1 MTNAPTREARILGI
15 GAHRPPRVIDNEE
28 VCTWIDSSDEWIQQR
43 TGIKARRWAA
53 PDVSVV
59 DMSEDAGAKAL
70 AAAGLTGSDV
80 DAVILATVS
89 YPYQTPAAAAVVAHR
104 LGATPAAAFDISAGC
119 AGFCHGIA
127 LATDLVRGGT
137 ARNVL
142 VVGAEK
148 LSDFT
153 DKHDRS
159 TAFLFAD
166 GAGAAVVGVSDE
178 VGVGPTVWGS
188 DGGQSELIKSK
199 FSWIE
204 LRGVIDGTAASS
216 PDPIATA
223 TAAEPASELTPEP
236 ATGPASEPG
245 QAPGWPYL
253 EQQGQSVFRWAVW
266 QMAPVAQAALD
277 AAGVTADQIDV
288 FVPHQANARI
298 IDAMVKQL
306 KLPETVHVARDIV
319 DMGNT
324 SAASI
329 PLAVERAMADGD
341 APSGGLALLIGYGAG
356 LSYAAQVVRLP

>member
-1 MTNAPTREARILGI
+1 MTTLKSAPIREARILGV

-43 TGIKARRWAA
+43 TGIRTRRWAA

-89 YPYQTPAAAAVVAHR
+89 YPFQTPAAAAVVAHR
-104 LGATPAAAFDISAGC
+104 LGATPAAAFDVSAGC
-119 AGFCHGIA
+119 AGFCHGVA
-127 LATDLVRGGT
+127 LAGDLVRAGT

-153 DKHDRS
+153 DQHDRS

-166 GAGAAVVGVSDE
+166 GAGAVVVGASDE
-178 VGVGPTVWGS
+178 PGIGPTVWGS

-199 FSWIE
+199 FSWLE
-204 LRGVIDGTAASS
+204 LRQDSTVNSGGNPSGNPDALATEAAR
-216 PDPIATA
+216 
-223 TAAEPASELTPEP
+223 
-236 ATGPASEPG
+236 
-245 QAPGWPYL
+245 WPFL

-266 QMAPVAQAALD
+266 QMAPVAQAAMD
-277 AAGVTADQIDV
+277 AAGVTAEDIDV
-288 FVPHQANARI
+288 FVAHQANARI

-306 KLPETVHVARDIV
+306 KLPESVHVARDIV

-324 SAASI
+324 SAASV
-329 PLAVERAMADGD
+329 PLAMERAMADGD

>member
-1 MTNAPTREARILGI
+1 MTAIKTAATHQAAVLGV
-15 GAHRPPRVIDNEE
+15 GAHRPPRIIDNEE

-43 TGIKARRWAA
+43 TGIRTRRWAA

-70 AAAGLTGSDV
+70 AAAGLGGSDV

-89 YPYQTPAAAAVVAHR
+89 HPYQTPAAAAVVAHR
-104 LGATPAAAFDISAGC
+104 LGATPAAAFDVSAGC

-127 LATDLVRGGT
+127 LAADLVRGGT

-166 GAGAAVVGVSDE
+166 GAGAVVVGRAE
-178 VGVGPTVWGS
+178 EAGVGPTVWGS
-188 DGGQSELIKSK
+188 DGGQADLIRSK
-199 FSWIE
+199 FPWTD
-204 LRGVIDGTAASS
+204 LRTPATDAAL
-216 PDPIATA
+216 
-223 TAAEPASELTPEP
+223 AAEDPAEVGDVER
-236 ATGPASEPG
+236 
-245 QAPGWPYL
+245 WPYL

-277 AAGVTADQIDV
+277 AAGVQAQDIDV

-306 KLPETVHVARDIV
+306 KLPDTVHIARDIV
-319 DMGNT
+319 DSGNT

-329 PLAVERAMADGD
+329 PLALERAMADGD
-341 APSGGLALLIGYGAG
+341 APAGGLALLIGYGAG

>member
-1 MTNAPTREARILGI
+1 MTTIQSPATRHARILGV

-43 TGIKARRWAA
+43 TGIRTRRWAA
-53 PDVSVV
+53 EDVGVV
-59 DMSEDAGAKAL
+59 EMSEDAAAKAL

-80 DAVILATVS
+80 DAVVLATVS
-89 YPYQTPAAAAVVAHR
+89 YPYQTPAAAAVLADR

-127 LATDLVRGGT
+127 LAGDLVRGGT
-137 ARNVL
+137 AGNVL
-142 VVGAEK
+142 VVGVDK

-166 GAGAAVVGVSDE
+166 GAGAAVVGASDE
-178 VGVGPTVWGS
+178 VGIGPTVWGS
-188 DGGQSELIKSK
+188 DGAQADAIRSK
-199 FSWIE
+199 FSWLE
-204 LRGVIDGTAASS
+204 LRSAHAAAMA
-216 PDPIATA
+216 DPIAA
-223 TAAEPASELTPEP
+223 EAAAQEPVK
-236 ATGPASEPG
+236 
-245 QAPGWPYL
+245 WPYL

-266 QMAPVAQAALD
+266 QMAPVAQRALD
-277 AAGVTADQIDV
+277 AAGVRAEDIDV

-306 KLPETVHVARDIV
+306 KLPESVHVARDIV

-324 SAASI
+324 SAASV
-329 PLAVERAMADGD
+329 PLAMERAMADGH

>member
-1 MTNAPTREARILGI
+1 MTSLRSTPTREARILGV

-43 TGIKARRWAA
+43 TGIKTRRWAA
-53 PDVSVV
+53 PEVSVI
-59 DMSEDAGAKAL
+59 DMSEDAAAKAL
-70 AAAGLTGSDV
+70 AAAGLTGSDI
-80 DAVILATVS
+80 DAVVLATVS
-89 YPYQTPAAAAVVAHR
+89 HPYQTPAAAAVLAHR
-104 LGATPAAAFDISAGC
+104 LGATPAAAFDVSAGC

-137 ARNVL
+137 ARNVM

-166 GAGAAVVGVSDE
+166 GAGAVVVGASTE

-188 DGGQSELIKSK
+188 DGGQAETIKSK
-199 FSWIE
+199 HSWLD
-204 LRGVIDGTAASS
+204 LRGTEAALLPDAEEADGAQDAAG
-216 PDPIATA
+216 
-223 TAAEPASELTPEP
+223 ER
-236 ATGPASEPG
+236 
-245 QAPGWPYL
+245 WPYL
-253 EQQGQSVFRWAVW
+253 VQQGQTVFRWAVW

-277 AAGVTADQIDV
+277 AAGVTAADIDV

-306 KLPETVHVARDIV
+306 KLPASVHVARDIV

-324 SAASI
+324 SAASV
-329 PLAVERAMADGD
+329 PLAMERAMADGD

>member
-1 MTNAPTREARILGI
+1 MSSLKSAETREARILGV
-15 GAHRPPRVIDNEE
+15 GAHRPPRVIDNAE

-43 TGIKARRWAA
+43 TGIKTRRWAA

-70 AAAGLTGSDV
+70 AAAGLTGADL

-89 YPYQTPAAAAVVAHR
+89 YPFQTPAAAAVLAHR

-127 LATDLVRGGT
+127 VASDLVRGGT

-142 VVGAEK
+142 VVGVDK

-166 GAGAAVVGVSDE
+166 GAGAAIVGAASE
-178 VGVGPTVWGS
+178 PGIGPTVWGS
-188 DGGQSELIKSK
+188 DGGQADAIKSRI
-199 FSWIE
+199 SWLE
-204 LRGVIDGTAASS
+204 LRTAQVAE
-216 PDPIATA
+216 AA
-223 TAAEPASELTPEP
+223 AAAEEP
-236 ATGPASEPG
+236 DR
-245 QAPGWPYL
+245 WPYL

-277 AAGVTADQIDV
+277 AAGVTAQDIDV
-288 FVPHQANARI
+288 FVPHQANGRI

-306 KLPETVHVARDIV
+306 KLPDSVHVARDIV

-324 SAASI
+324 SAASV
-329 PLAVERAMADGD
+329 PLAMERAMADGD

>member
-1 MTNAPTREARILGI
+1 MTALTSAPTREARILGV
-15 GAHRPPRVIDNEE
+15 GAHRPPRIIDNEE

-43 TGIKARRWAA
+43 TGIRTRRWAA

-59 DMSEDAGAKAL
+59 DMSEDAAAKAL
-70 AAAGLTGSDV
+70 ASAGLTGSDV
-80 DAVILATVS
+80 DAVVLATVS
-89 YPYQTPAAAAVVAHR
+89 YPFQTPAAAAVLAHR

-127 LATDLVRGGT
+127 LAADLVRGGT

-142 VVGAEK
+142 VVGVDK

-166 GAGAAVVGVSDE
+166 GAGAAVVGVSAE
-178 VGVGPTVWGS
+178 VGIGPTVWGS
-188 DGGQSELIKSK
+188 DGGQADAIKSK
-199 FSWIE
+199 FSWLD
-204 LRGVIDGTAASS
+204 LRGAHTTDAALALEA
-216 PDPIATA
+216 DTDADR
-223 TAAEPASELTPEP
+223 
-236 ATGPASEPG
+236 
-245 QAPGWPYL
+245 WPYL

-277 AAGVTADQIDV
+277 AAGVSAEDIDV

-306 KLPETVHVARDIV
+306 GLPEKVHVARDIV

-324 SAASI
+324 SAASV
-329 PLAVERAMADGD
+329 PLAMERAMSDGK
-341 APSGGLALLIGYGAG
+341 APPGGLALLIGYGAG

>member
-1 MTNAPTREARILGI
+1 MTDIQAPAARHSRILGI
-15 GAHRPPRVIDNEE
+15 GAHRPPRIIDNEE

-43 TGIKARRWAA
+43 TGIRTRRWAA
-53 PDVSVV
+53 EDVGVV
-59 DMSEDAGAKAL
+59 EMSEDAAAKAL

-80 DAVILATVS
+80 DAVVLATVS
-89 YPYQTPAAAAVVAHR
+89 YPYQTPAAAAVLADR

-127 LATDLVRGGT
+127 LASDLVRGGT
-137 ARNVL
+137 AGNVL
-142 VVGAEK
+142 VVGVDK

-166 GAGAAVVGVSDE
+166 GAGAAVVGASDE
-178 VGVGPTVWGS
+178 VGIGPTVWGS
-188 DGGQSELIKSK
+188 DGSQADAIRSK
-199 FSWIE
+199 FSWLD
-204 LRGVIDGTAASS
+204 LRASPAAAA
-216 PDPIATA
+216 DPIAA
-223 TAAEPASELTPEP
+223 EAAAQEPEK
-236 ATGPASEPG
+236 
-245 QAPGWPYL
+245 WPYL

-266 QMAPVAQAALD
+266 QMAPVAQRALD
-277 AAGVTADQIDV
+277 AAGVRAEDVDV

-306 KLPETVHVARDIV
+306 KLPESVHVARDIV

-324 SAASI
+324 SAASV
-329 PLAVERAMADGD
+329 PLAMERAVADGH

>member
-1 MTNAPTREARILGI
+1 MTALTAAPTREARILGV
-15 GAHRPPRVIDNEE
+15 GAHRPPRVIDNAE

-43 TGIKARRWAA
+43 TGIKTRRWAA

-70 AAAGLTGSDV
+70 AAAGLSGSDV

-89 YPYQTPAAAAVVAHR
+89 YPFQTPAAAAVVAHR

-119 AGFCHGIA
+119 AGFCHGVA
-127 LATDLVRGGT
+127 LASDLVRGGT

-142 VVGAEK
+142 VIGAEK

-153 DKHDRS
+153 DQHDRS

-166 GAGAAVVGVSDE
+166 GAGAVVVGASTE
-178 VGVGPTVWGS
+178 PGIGPTIWGS
-188 DGGQSELIKSK
+188 DGGQADLIKSK
-199 FSWIE
+199 FSWLE
-204 LRGVIDGTAASS
+204 LRAGQSGDAAL
-216 PDPIATA
+216 
-223 TAAEPASELTPEP
+223 AAEEPE
-236 ATGPASEPG
+236 TVGEVEH
-245 QAPGWPYL
+245 WPFL

-266 QMAPVAQAALD
+266 QMAPVAQAAMD
-277 AAGVTADQIDV
+277 AAGVSAGDIDV

-306 KLPETVHVARDIV
+306 KLPESVHVARDIV

-324 SAASI
+324 SAASV
-329 PLAVERAMADGD
+329 PLAMERAVADGD

>member
-1 MTNAPTREARILGI
+1 MTDLRTPAARHSRILGV
-15 GAHRPPRVIDNEE
+15 GAHRPPRLIDNAE

-43 TGIKARRWAA
+43 TGIRTRRWAA
-53 PDVSVV
+53 EDVGVV
-59 DMSEDAGAKAL
+59 EMSEDAAAKAL

-80 DAVILATVS
+80 DAVVLATVS
-89 YPYQTPAAAAVVAHR
+89 YPYQTPAAAAVLADR
-104 LGATPAAAFDISAGC
+104 LGATPAAAFDVSAGC

-127 LATDLVRGGT
+127 LANDLVRGGT
-137 ARNVL
+137 ADNVL
-142 VVGAEK
+142 VVGVDK

-166 GAGAAVVGVSDE
+166 GAGAAVVGVSAE
-178 VGVGPTVWGS
+178 VGIGPTVWGS
-188 DGGQSELIKSK
+188 DGSQADAIRSK
-199 FSWIE
+199 FSWLD
-204 LRGVIDGTAASS
+204 LRASRAAAV
-216 PDPIATA
+216 DPV
-223 TAAEPASELTPEP
+223 AAEAAAQDPEK
-236 ATGPASEPG
+236 
-245 QAPGWPYL
+245 WPYL

-266 QMAPVAQAALD
+266 QMAPVAQRALD
-277 AAGVTADQIDV
+277 AAGVSAEEIDV

-306 KLPETVHVARDIV
+306 KLPESVHVARDIV

-324 SAASI
+324 SAASV
-329 PLAVERAMADGD
+329 PLAMERAVADGH

>member
-1 MTNAPTREARILGI
+1 VTVLTSTPTREARILGV

-28 VCTWIDSSDEWIQQR
+28 VCTWIESSDEWIQQR
-43 TGIKARRWAA
+43 TGIKTRHWAA

-80 DAVILATVS
+80 DAVVLATVS
-89 YPYQTPAAAAVVAHR
+89 YPMQTPAGAAVVAHR

-119 AGFCHGIA
+119 AGFCHGVA
-127 LATDLVRGGT
+127 LATDLVRAGS

-142 VVGAEK
+142 VIGAEK

-166 GAGAAVVGVSDE
+166 GAGAVVVGQSTE
-178 VGVGPTVWGS
+178 VGIAPTVWGS
-188 DGGQSELIKSK
+188 DGGQADLIRSK
-199 FSWIE
+199 FPWTD
-204 LRGVIDGTAASS
+204 LRTGGPDVLATEAA
-216 PDPIATA
+216 
-223 TAAEPASELTPEP
+223 
-236 ATGPASEPG
+236 
-245 QAPGWPYL
+245 QWPYL

-277 AAGVTADQIDV
+277 AAGVTAEQIDV

-306 KLPETVHVARDIV
+306 KLPESVHVARDIV

-329 PLAVERAMADGD
+329 PLALERAMADGD

>member
-1 MTNAPTREARILGI
+1 MTAIKTAPTREARLLGV

-43 TGIKARRWAA
+43 TGIRTRRWAA

-59 DMSEDAGAKAL
+59 DMSEDAAAKAL
-70 AAAGLTGSDV
+70 AQAGLTGSDV

-89 YPYQTPAAAAVVAHR
+89 HPYQTPAAAAVVAHR
-104 LGATPAAAFDISAGC
+104 LGATPAAAFDVSAGC
-119 AGFCHGIA
+119 AGFCHGVA
-127 LATDLVRGGT
+127 VAADLVRGGT
-137 ARNVL
+137 ARNV
-142 VVGAEK
+142 VVIGAEK

-153 DKHDRS
+153 DQHDRS

-166 GAGAAVVGVSDE
+166 GAGAVVVGIGE
-178 VGVGPTVWGS
+178 EAGVGPTVWGS
-188 DGGQSELIKSK
+188 DGGQADLIRSK
-199 FSWIE
+199 FSWLE
-204 LRGVIDGTAASS
+204 LRSAQQTDAALVAE
-216 PDPIATA
+216 DP
-223 TAAEPASELTPEP
+223 AEV
-236 ATGPASEPG
+236 GDVDR
-245 QAPGWPYL
+245 WPFL

-277 AAGVTADQIDV
+277 AAGVGAQDIDV

-306 KLPETVHVARDIV
+306 KLPESVHVARDVV

-329 PLAVERAMADGD
+329 PLALERAMADGD

>member
-1 MTNAPTREARILGI
+1 MTALTAAPTREARILGV
-15 GAHRPPRVIDNEE
+15 GAHRPPRVIDNAE

-43 TGIKARRWAA
+43 TGIKTRRWAA

-70 AAAGLTGSDV
+70 AAAGLSGSDV

-89 YPYQTPAAAAVVAHR
+89 YPFQTPAAAAVVAHR

-119 AGFCHGIA
+119 AGFCHGVA
-127 LATDLVRGGT
+127 LASDLVRGGT

-142 VVGAEK
+142 VIGAEK

-153 DKHDRS
+153 DQHDRS

-166 GAGAAVVGVSDE
+166 GAGAVVVGASTE
-178 VGVGPTVWGS
+178 PGIGPTIWGS
-188 DGGQSELIKSK
+188 DGGQADLIKSK
-199 FSWIE
+199 FSWLE
-204 LRGVIDGTAASS
+204 LRAGQSADAAL
-216 PDPIATA
+216 
-223 TAAEPASELTPEP
+223 AAEEPE
-236 ATGPASEPG
+236 TVGEVEH
-245 QAPGWPYL
+245 WPFL

-266 QMAPVAQAALD
+266 QMAPVAQAAMD
-277 AAGVTADQIDV
+277 AAGVSAEDIDV

-306 KLPETVHVARDIV
+306 KLPESVHVARDIV

-324 SAASI
+324 SAASV
-329 PLAVERAMADGD
+329 PLAMERAVADGD

>member
-1 MTNAPTREARILGI
+1 VTALTAAPTREARILGV
-15 GAHRPPRVIDNEE
+15 GAHRPPRVIDNAE

-43 TGIKARRWAA
+43 TGIKTRRWAA

-70 AAAGLTGSDV
+70 AAAGLSGSDV

-89 YPYQTPAAAAVVAHR
+89 YPFQTPAAAAVVAHR

-119 AGFCHGIA
+119 AGFCHGVA
-127 LATDLVRGGT
+127 LASDLVRGGT

-142 VVGAEK
+142 VIGAEK

-153 DKHDRS
+153 DQHDRS

-166 GAGAAVVGVSDE
+166 GAGAVVVGASTE
-178 VGVGPTVWGS
+178 PGIGPTIWGS
-188 DGGQSELIKSK
+188 DGGQADLIKSK
-199 FSWIE
+199 FSWLE
-204 LRGVIDGTAASS
+204 LRAGQSADAAL
-216 PDPIATA
+216 
-223 TAAEPASELTPEP
+223 AAE
-236 ATGPASEPG
+236 EPG
-245 QAPGWPYL
+245 TVGEVEHWPFL

-266 QMAPVAQAALD
+266 QMAPVAQAAMD
-277 AAGVTADQIDV
+277 AAGVSAEDIDV

-306 KLPETVHVARDIV
+306 KLPESVHVARDIV

-324 SAASI
+324 SAASV
-329 PLAVERAMADGD
+329 PLAMERAVADGD

>member
-1 MTNAPTREARILGI
+1 VTAIKTAPTREARLLGV

-43 TGIKARRWAA
+43 TGIRTRRWAA

-59 DMSEDAGAKAL
+59 DMSEDAAAKAL
-70 AAAGLTGSDV
+70 AQAGLTGSDV

-89 YPYQTPAAAAVVAHR
+89 HPYQTPAAAAVVAHR
-104 LGATPAAAFDISAGC
+104 LGATPAAAFDVSAGC
-119 AGFCHGIA
+119 AGFCHGVA
-127 LATDLVRGGT
+127 LAADLVRGGT
-137 ARNVL
+137 ARNVV

-153 DKHDRS
+153 DQHDRS

-166 GAGAAVVGVSDE
+166 GAGAVVIGRGE
-178 VGVGPTVWGS
+178 EAGVGPTVWGS
-188 DGGQSELIKSK
+188 DGGQAELIKSK
-199 FSWIE
+199 FSWLE
-204 LRGVIDGTAASS
+204 LRAAQQADAALVAE
-216 PDPIATA
+216 DP
-223 TAAEPASELTPEP
+223 AEV
-236 ATGPASEPG
+236 GDVDR
-245 QAPGWPYL
+245 WPYL

-277 AAGVTADQIDV
+277 AAGVSAEDIDV

-306 KLPETVHVARDIV
+306 KLPESVHVARDIV

-329 PLAVERAMADGD
+329 PLALERAMADGD

>member
-1 MTNAPTREARILGI
+1 MTDIRTPAARSSRILGV
-15 GAHRPPRVIDNEE
+15 GAHRPPRLIDNEE

-43 TGIKARRWAA
+43 TGIRTRRWAA
-53 PDVSVV
+53 QDVGVV
-59 DMSEDAGAKAL
+59 EMSEDAAAKAL

-80 DAVILATVS
+80 DAVVLATVS
-89 YPYQTPAAAAVVAHR
+89 YPYQTPAAAAVLADR
-104 LGATPAAAFDISAGC
+104 LGATPAAAFDVSAGC

-127 LATDLVRGGT
+127 LANDLVRGGT
-137 ARNVL
+137 ADNVL
-142 VVGAEK
+142 VVGVDK

-166 GAGAAVVGVSDE
+166 GAGAAVVGASDE
-178 VGVGPTVWGS
+178 VGIGPTVWGS
-188 DGGQSELIKSK
+188 DGSQADAIRSR
-199 FSWIE
+199 FSWLD
-204 LRGVIDGTAASS
+204 LRASRAAAA
-216 PDPIATA
+216 DPIAA
-223 TAAEPASELTPEP
+223 EAAAQEPEK
-236 ATGPASEPG
+236 
-245 QAPGWPYL
+245 WPYL

-266 QMAPVAQAALD
+266 QMAPVAQRALD
-277 AAGVTADQIDV
+277 AAGVRAEDLDV

-306 KLPETVHVARDIV
+306 KLPESVHVARDIV

-324 SAASI
+324 SAASV
-329 PLAVERAMADGD
+329 PLAMERAMADGH

>member
-1 MTNAPTREARILGI
+1 MTSAPTREARILGV
-15 GAHRPPRVIDNEE
+15 GAHRPPRVIDNAE

-43 TGIKARRWAA
+43 TGIKTRRWAA

-59 DMSEDAGAKAL
+59 DMSEDAAAKAL

-80 DAVILATVS
+80 DAVVLATVS
-89 YPYQTPAAAAVVAHR
+89 HPYQTPAAAAVLAHR

-127 LATDLVRGGT
+127 LAADLVRGGT

-142 VVGAEK
+142 VVGVDK

-166 GAGAAVVGVSDE
+166 GAGAAVVGASDE
-178 VGVGPTVWGS
+178 VGIGPTVWGS
-188 DGGQSELIKSK
+188 DGGQADAIKSK
-199 FSWIE
+199 FSWLE
-204 LRGVIDGTAASS
+204 LRAGAGQVV
-216 PDPIATA
+216 
-223 TAAEPASELTPEP
+223 AAEAAMAAE
-236 ATGPASEPG
+236 
-245 QAPGWPYL
+245 APGAAEAAAQDGASAPHDGERWPYL

-277 AAGVTADQIDV
+277 AAGVTAEDIDV

-306 KLPETVHVARDIV
+306 GLPEKVHVARDIV

-324 SAASI
+324 SAASV
-329 PLAVERAMADGD
+329 PLAMERAMADGD

>member
-1 MTNAPTREARILGI
+1 MTALTAAPTREARILGV
-15 GAHRPPRVIDNEE
+15 GAHRPPRVIDNAE

-43 TGIKARRWAA
+43 TGIKTRRWAA

-70 AAAGLTGSDV
+70 AAAGLSGSDV

-89 YPYQTPAAAAVVAHR
+89 YPFQTPAAAAVVAHR

-119 AGFCHGIA
+119 AGFCHGVA
-127 LATDLVRGGT
+127 LASDLVRGGT

-142 VVGAEK
+142 VIGAEK

-153 DKHDRS
+153 DQHDRS

-166 GAGAAVVGVSDE
+166 GAGAVVVGASTE
-178 VGVGPTVWGS
+178 PGIGPTIWGS
-188 DGGQSELIKSK
+188 DGGQADLIKSK
-199 FSWIE
+199 FSWLE
-204 LRGVIDGTAASS
+204 LRAGQTADA
-216 PDPIATA
+216 AL
-223 TAAEPASELTPEP
+223 AAE
-236 ATGPASEPG
+236 EPG
-245 QAPGWPYL
+245 TVGEVEHWPFL

-266 QMAPVAQAALD
+266 QMAPVAQAAMD
-277 AAGVTADQIDV
+277 AAGVSAEDIDV

-306 KLPETVHVARDIV
+306 KLPESVHVARDIV

-324 SAASI
+324 SAASV
-329 PLAVERAMADGD
+329 PLAMERAVADGD

>member
-1 MTNAPTREARILGI
+1 VTALTAAPTREARILGV

-43 TGIKARRWAA
+43 TGIKTRRWAA

-80 DAVILATVS
+80 DAVVLATVS
-89 YPYQTPAAAAVVAHR
+89 HPYQTPAAAAVVAHR

-119 AGFCHGIA
+119 AGFCHGVA
-127 LATDLVRGGT
+127 LGGDLVRGGT

-142 VVGAEK
+142 VIGAEK

-153 DKHDRS
+153 DQHDRS

-166 GAGAAVVGVSDE
+166 GAGAVVIGASDE
-178 VGVGPTVWGS
+178 PGIGPTVWGS
-188 DGGQSELIKSK
+188 DGGQADLIKSK
-199 FSWIE
+199 FSWLD
-204 LRGVIDGTAASS
+204 LRSAGAGDAAL
-216 PDPIATA
+216 
-223 TAAEPASELTPEP
+223 AAEDPAEVGADAER
-236 ATGPASEPG
+236 
-245 QAPGWPYL
+245 WPYL

-266 QMAPVAQAALD
+266 QMAPVAQAAMD
-277 AAGVTADQIDV
+277 AAGVTAEDLDV
-288 FVPHQANARI
+288 FVAHQANGRI

-306 KLPETVHVARDIV
+306 KLPESVHVARDIV

-324 SAASI
+324 SAASV
-329 PLAVERAMADGD
+329 PLAMERAVADGH

>member
-1 MTNAPTREARILGI
+1 MTALTAAPTREARILGV
-15 GAHRPPRVIDNEE
+15 GAHRPPRVIDNAE

-43 TGIKARRWAA
+43 TGIKTRRWAA

-89 YPYQTPAAAAVVAHR
+89 YPFQTPAAAAVVAHR

-119 AGFCHGIA
+119 AGFCHGVA
-127 LATDLVRGGT
+127 LASDLVRGGT

-142 VVGAEK
+142 VIGAEK

-153 DKHDRS
+153 DQHDRS

-166 GAGAAVVGVSDE
+166 GAGAVVVGASTE
-178 VGVGPTVWGS
+178 PGIGPTIWGS
-188 DGGQSELIKSK
+188 DGGQADLIKSK
-199 FSWIE
+199 FSWLE
-204 LRGVIDGTAASS
+204 LRAGQSADAAL
-216 PDPIATA
+216 
-223 TAAEPASELTPEP
+223 AAEEPE
-236 ATGPASEPG
+236 TVGEVEH
-245 QAPGWPYL
+245 WPFL

-266 QMAPVAQAALD
+266 QMAPVAQAAMD
-277 AAGVTADQIDV
+277 AAGVSAEDIDV

-306 KLPETVHVARDIV
+306 KLPESVHVARDIV

-324 SAASI
+324 SAASV
-329 PLAVERAMADGD
+329 PLAMERAVADGD

>member
-1 MTNAPTREARILGI
+1 VTALTAAPTREARILGV
-15 GAHRPPRVIDNEE
+15 GAHRPPRVIDNAE

-43 TGIKARRWAA
+43 TGIKTRRWAA

-70 AAAGLTGSDV
+70 AAAGLSGSDV

-89 YPYQTPAAAAVVAHR
+89 YPFQTPAAAAVVAHR

-119 AGFCHGIA
+119 AGFCHGVA
-127 LATDLVRGGT
+127 LASDLVRGGT

-153 DKHDRS
+153 DQHDRS

-166 GAGAAVVGVSDE
+166 GAGAVVVGASTE
-178 VGVGPTVWGS
+178 PGIGPTIWGS
-188 DGGQSELIKSK
+188 DGGQADLIKSK
-199 FSWIE
+199 FSWLE
-204 LRGVIDGTAASS
+204 LRAGQSADAAL
-216 PDPIATA
+216 
-223 TAAEPASELTPEP
+223 AAE
-236 ATGPASEPG
+236 EPG
-245 QAPGWPYL
+245 TVGEVEHWPFL

-266 QMAPVAQAALD
+266 QMAPVAQAAMD
-277 AAGVTADQIDV
+277 AAGVSAEDIDV

-306 KLPETVHVARDIV
+306 KLPESVHVARDIV

-324 SAASI
+324 SAASV
-329 PLAVERAMADGD
+329 PLAMERAVADGD

>member
-1 MTNAPTREARILGI
+1 MTAIKTAPTREARLLGV

-43 TGIKARRWAA
+43 TGIRTRRWAA

-59 DMSEDAGAKAL
+59 DMSEDAAAKAL
-70 AAAGLTGSDV
+70 AQAGLTGSDV

-89 YPYQTPAAAAVVAHR
+89 HPYQTPAAAAVVAHR
-104 LGATPAAAFDISAGC
+104 LGATPAAAFDVSAGC
-119 AGFCHGIA
+119 AGFCHGVA
-127 LATDLVRGGT
+127 LAADLVRGGT
-137 ARNVL
+137 ARNVV

-153 DKHDRS
+153 DQHDRS

-166 GAGAAVVGVSDE
+166 GAGAVVIGRGE
-178 VGVGPTVWGS
+178 EAGVGPTVWGS
-188 DGGQSELIKSK
+188 DGGQAELIKSK
-199 FSWIE
+199 FSWLE
-204 LRGVIDGTAASS
+204 LRAAQQADAALVAE
-216 PDPIATA
+216 DP
-223 TAAEPASELTPEP
+223 AEV
-236 ATGPASEPG
+236 GDVDR
-245 QAPGWPYL
+245 WPYL

-277 AAGVTADQIDV
+277 AAGVSAEDIDV

-306 KLPETVHVARDIV
+306 KLPESVHVARDIV

-329 PLAVERAMADGD
+329 PLALERAMADGD

>member
-1 MTNAPTREARILGI
+1 MTALTAAPTREARILGV
-15 GAHRPPRVIDNEE
+15 GAHRPPRVIDNAE

-43 TGIKARRWAA
+43 TGIKTRRWAA

-70 AAAGLTGSDV
+70 AAAGLSGSDV

-89 YPYQTPAAAAVVAHR
+89 YPFQTPAAAAVVAHR

-119 AGFCHGIA
+119 AGFCHGVA
-127 LATDLVRGGT
+127 LASDLVRGGT

-142 VVGAEK
+142 VIGAEK

-153 DKHDRS
+153 DQHDRS

-166 GAGAAVVGVSDE
+166 GAGAVVVGASTE
-178 VGVGPTVWGS
+178 PGIGPTIWGS
-188 DGGQSELIKSK
+188 DGGQADLIKSK
-199 FSWIE
+199 FSWLE
-204 LRGVIDGTAASS
+204 LRAGQSADAAL
-216 PDPIATA
+216 
-223 TAAEPASELTPEP
+223 AAE
-236 ATGPASEPG
+236 EPG
-245 QAPGWPYL
+245 TVGEVEHWPFL

-266 QMAPVAQAALD
+266 QMAPVAQAAMD
-277 AAGVTADQIDV
+277 AAGVSAEDIDV

-306 KLPETVHVARDIV
+306 KLPESVHVARDIV

-324 SAASI
+324 SAASV
-329 PLAVERAMADGD
+329 PLAMERAVADGD

>member
-1 MTNAPTREARILGI
+1 MTSLRSHPTREARILGV

-43 TGIKARRWAA
+43 TGIKTRRWAA
-53 PDVSVV
+53 PDVSVI
-59 DMSEDAGAKAL
+59 DMSEDAAAKAL
-70 AAAGLTGSDV
+70 AAAGLTGSDI
-80 DAVILATVS
+80 DAVVLATVS
-89 YPYQTPAAAAVVAHR
+89 HPYQTPAAAAVLAHR

-119 AGFCHGIA
+119 AGFCHGLA

-137 ARNVL
+137 ARNVM

-166 GAGAAVVGVSDE
+166 GAGAVVVGASTE

-188 DGGQSELIKSK
+188 DGGQADTIKSK
-199 FSWIE
+199 HSWLD
-204 LRGVIDGTAASS
+204 LRGTEAALVPDAAEATDAAS
-216 PDPIATA
+216 DPASD
-223 TAAEPASELTPEP
+223 PASED
-236 ATGPASEPG
+236 GG
-245 QAPGWPYL
+245 RWPFL
-253 EQQGQSVFRWAVW
+253 VQQGQTVFRWAVW

-277 AAGVTADQIDV
+277 AAGVTAADIDV

-306 KLPETVHVARDIV
+306 KLPESVHVARDIV

-324 SAASI
+324 SAASV
-329 PLAVERAMADGD
+329 PLAMERAMADGD